1 MAQPFSIIAAAFTP
15 FDARGA
21 IATGTIAR
29 QVDALIEDGADGA
42 FICGTT
48 GEGSS
53 LTREERM
60 AVAAEWCIRA
70 PEGFKVIVHVGHAT
84 PGEAALL
91 AGHAQE
97 VGADSVSSVAPYFLK
112 PRTAQE
118 VVDSIV
124 PIAAAAPELP
134 FYYYHVPMVTGIAV
148 PAAAVVREARARIP
162 NFRGVKFTD
171 GDLNDLGEVIE
182 LCGTEL
188 EVFYGRDDFLLP
200 ALSLGVR
207 QAVGMTYNYTTPV
220 VRRMVAAFDRGDMA
234 SARAAQAPIRRLI
247 ASSLPH
253 GLINGLKGLAPM
265 VGVDCG
271 PARPPLSNLAASD
284 LEEIA
289 AASGIREALAPTGP
303 ERKAA

>member
-1 MAQPFSIIAAAFTP
+1 MAQPFSIVAAAFTP
-15 FDARGA
+15 FDASGA
-21 IATGTIAR
+21 VAASRIAA
-29 QVDALIEDGADGA
+29 QVAGLVADGVDGA

-60 AVAAEWCIRA
+60 DVASEWVLRA
-70 PEGFKVIVHVGHAT
+70 PKGFRVIVHVGHAA
-84 PGEAALL
+84 PAEARIL

-97 VGADSVSSVAPYFLK
+97 VGAHSVSSVAPYFLK
-112 PRTAQE
+112 PRNATE
-118 VVDSIV
+118 VVDAIAT
-124 PIAAAAPELP
+124 IAAGAPELP
-134 FYYYHVPMVTGIAV
+134 FYYYHVPMVTGVAV

-171 GDLNDLGEVIE
+171 GDLNDLGEVIDA
-182 LCGTEL
+182 CGSEL

-200 ALSLGVR
+200 AVALGVR
-207 QAVGMTYNYTTPV
+207 QAVGMTYNYTGPL
-220 VRRMVAAFDRGDMA
+220 VRQLVAAFDRGDMA
-234 SARAAQAPIRRLI
+234 GARAAQAPIRRLI
-247 ASSLPH
+247 ASSLPY

-284 LEEIA
+284 LEKIA
-289 AASGIREALAPTGP
+289 AACGIREALASTTQA
-303 ERKAA
+303 RKAA